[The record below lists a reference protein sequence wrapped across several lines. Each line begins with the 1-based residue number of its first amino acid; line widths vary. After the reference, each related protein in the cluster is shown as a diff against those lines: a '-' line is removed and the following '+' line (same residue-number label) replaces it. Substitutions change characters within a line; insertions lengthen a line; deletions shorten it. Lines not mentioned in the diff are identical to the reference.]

1 MIPFGL
7 SQNGII
13 NSSAGLF
20 DVEPYRNPN
29 HDEQSPQEQIEHYT
43 EFIKNQYG
51 NNGSGSSSSL
61 VNDSGNSAI
70 EKLAN
75 DLNVKLDSS
84 SKDYLLQ
91 YYLADKASQA
101 AYDRELKAAGSQY
114 QRTVADLRKA
124 GLNPFLA
131 FDSLRGG
138 SVSSS
143 AGSITGGLY
152 TSKSN
157 QKTQSG
163 AQTASA
169 IISVLGIIAAAAMHF
184 LL

>member
-1 MIPFGL
+1 MLFPNVLAAGRGGYGAQ
-7 SQNGII
+7 SGARDENGNFIDH
-13 NSSAGLF
+13 S
-20 DVEPYRNPN
+20 DVSGPGRAVHES
-29 HDEQSPQEQIEHYT
+29 EQQPLIQ
-43 EFIKNQYG
+43 
-51 NNGSGSSSSL
+51 
-61 VNDSGNSAI
+61 DSGEDAI
-70 EKLAN
+70 SRLAKEL
-75 DLNVKLDSS
+75 DIKLDDQ
-84 SKDYLLQ
+84 SKDYLYQ

-138 SVSSS
+138 SVSST

-152 TSKSN
+152 TSRKN
-157 QKTQSG
+157 QKTQSST
-163 AQTASA
+163 QTASA

-184 LL
+184 LA